1 MSVLPGENGLKSNS
15 RTDAASLVYADA
27 LAQMCCNLEKRQ
39 ESDVG
44 ERRRGRRPAGFC
56 QEQTLVMIEQFS
68 RMECDVF
75 PIPYLSD
82 NILEAVFHSQSVKTV
97 AYLRV
102 STA

>member
-1 MSVLPGENGLKSNS
+1 
-15 RTDAASLVYADA
+15 
-27 LAQMCCNLEKRQ
+27 
-39 ESDVG
+39 
-44 ERRRGRRPAGFC
+44 
-56 QEQTLVMIEQFS
+56 MIEQFS